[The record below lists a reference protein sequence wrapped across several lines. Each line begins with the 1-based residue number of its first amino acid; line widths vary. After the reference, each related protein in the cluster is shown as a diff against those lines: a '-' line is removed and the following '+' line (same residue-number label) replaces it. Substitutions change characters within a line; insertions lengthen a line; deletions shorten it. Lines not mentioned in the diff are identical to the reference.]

1 MQMTQ
6 QDEEKLTTESGV
18 SEEKSTTDPV
28 LLDEM
33 VKAGVL
39 YGRRKSKTNP
49 RMQRYIFTTR
59 NGAEILDIVQ
69 TIPMV
74 LRAAQFLADV
84 ARKRETILFVGTTP
98 ASKEYVR
105 AIAEKF
111 GYPFVTERWLGGT
124 LTNFKT
130 IFQRLQ
136 YYLKLKADRQAGRL
150 EKYTKKER
158 TEFDKEIERLTFL
171 FNGLEVITKPPQAIV
186 VVGVSSHEITVREAR
201 RLKIPIVG
209 VLSSDADPD
218 LVDYPVPANDFA
230 KPSIAWVMQR
240 FESAIEEA
248 RKEVALPPGPAPEA
262 KKF

>member
-1 MQMTQ
+1 MQMVQ
-6 QDEEKLTTESGV
+6 QDEEKLAGDSANGA
-18 SEEKSTTDPV
+18 EKSNVDPA
-28 LLDEM
+28 LLEEM

-49 RMQRYIFTTR
+49 HMQRYIFTTR

-69 TIPMV
+69 TVPMIE
-74 LRAAQFLADV
+74 RAAQFIADV
-84 ARKRETILFVGTTP
+84 VRKHETILIVGTTP
-98 ASKEYVR
+98 ASREYVK
-105 AIAEKF
+105 ALAEKF
-111 GYPFVTERWLGGT
+111 GYPYVTERWLGGT

-158 TEFDKEIERLTFL
+158 GQFDKEIERLEFL
-171 FNGLEVITKPPQAIV
+171 FKGLETITKLPYAIL
-186 VVGVSSHEITVREAR
+186 VVGVSSHEIVVREAR

-209 VLSSDADPD
+209 ILSSDADPD
-218 LVDYPVPANDFA
+218 LVNYPVPANDFS
-230 KPSIAWVMQR
+230 KPSVQWVMKR

-248 RKEVALPPGPAPEA
+248 RKQPIVPETTPEV
-262 KKF
+262 KQ